1 MYVSHKKKS
10 QESLQ
15 NIEYTQIYFMVWNIK
30 CKVKILC
37 AIAGQHASQRFKIE
51 KKKKS
56 ALNKYYLVAV

>member
-1 MYVSHKKKS
+1 MYAIKKKPGKS
-10 QESLQ
+10 PKHR
-15 NIEYTQIYFMVWNIK
+15 IYSNLFMVWNIK

>member
-1 MYVSHKKKS
+1 MYVCHKKKKT

-37 AIAGQHASQRFKIE
+37 AIASQRFKIE

-56 ALNKYYLVAV
+56 ALNNII